1 MEDLKQTLSELGFS
15 KELLEFVD
23 EQKLECYSNDYAA
36 HAYRSF
42 NIHSKGMSEY
52 EISSVDSVS
61 LLK

>member
-1 MEDLKQTLSELGFS
+1 MENLKQMLSDLGFS

-23 EQKLECYSNDYAA
+23 EQKLECYRNDYAA
-36 HAYRSF
+36 HAYQSF

-52 EISSVDSVS
+52 EISSVDTIY

>member
-1 MEDLKQTLSELGFS
+1 MDALKQMLTDLGFS

-42 NIHSKGMSEY
+42 DIHSKGMSEY
-52 EISSVDSVS
+52 EITSVDTSR